1 MEKKSFGLRKWK
13 VLLSVFHVIFLVIT
27 LAGISA
33 MYLNGGYGK
42 GIRWIYDETYEDSN
56 AFCSQLGIDIS
67 NIFTYIGYKDMFET
81 NGVLD
86 MHKNIVRITDGP
98 GVDENMTLD
107 QIVRYAKI
115 RGYYLGEDFTVQ
127 GSPMA
132 MDDDDMEI
140 TVEYK
145 TDTPGLADADGLETR
160 MTKEEMAL
168 DILDRLGKYY
178 TIYYNFISNNTNVRF
193 RIFYKSDS
201 GEEAVYTNVPSMS
214 LDELRG
220 FGKYLFIPGNT
231 IRMESNLALI
241 PENAASLLETW
252 NPFDNDQNYMVVSVD
267 TNYPYSD
274 KYAKEAGE
282 YKGARSAF
290 IVGMGAVIAGMVGFF
305 TTLVALVLLSGH
317 EDELGGAIRLFPID
331 KMYTESCVLL
341 CAAATAGILYLCRKL
356 GILVIGLFASEEHL
370 DYWNKLLKYVI
381 LYGCSILCGF
391 SLLRRYK
398 ANTLWE
404 KSIAKKAVNA
414 SKDYIAKA
422 SFVAGT
428 SLCYLLFL
436 VVNGMM
442 MWGTLF
448 LFAYKDEKLTSRIL
462 FYVCAVL
469 FVGLDGWIYH
479 RLFRKAEQKDL
490 LNNAITCIAKG
501 DTGFRLDTKKLTG
514 KERTVGDHIN
524 NIGSGLDTALQE
536 KVKSERLK
544 ADLITNVSHDIKTP
558 LTSIIN
564 YVDLLKRQKIQ
575 DPKIASYLEVLDQK
589 SQRLKTLTEDL
600 VEVSKASSGNLKLEV
615 TDIDLVELVQQTNG
629 EFEERFDQRHLKII
643 SDFPDGM
650 IIIKADGRRL
660 WRVLENLYTNAFKYA
675 QEGSRVYVDVASVD
689 GKAIFT
695 MKNISEKPLNISP
708 DELTERFVRGDVT
721 RTTEGSGLGLSIARS
736 LTQLQK
742 GEFVITIDGDLFK
755 AQVIFEEE
763 RQETRAEMRSERAA
777 EEEAAQEGAD
787 AETEKLDRP
796 SEITPYGWNVT
807 VEANLHL
814 TEKEEVLIRGG
825 MKKQGS

>member
-42 GIRWIYDETYEDSN
+42 GIRWIYDETYEDSD

-67 NIFTYIGYKDMFET
+67 NIFAYIGYKDMFET

-145 TDTPGLADADGLETR
+145 TDNPGLADADGLETR

-317 EDELGGAIRLFPID
+317 EDELGGEIRLFPID

-370 DYWNKLLKYVI
+370 AYWNKLLKYVI
-381 LYGCSILCGF
+381 LYGCGILCGF

-490 LNNAITCIAKG
+490 LNNAIT
-501 DTGFRLDTKKLTG
+501 
-514 KERTVGDHIN
+514 
-524 NIGSGLDTALQE
+524 
-536 KVKSERLK
+536 
-544 ADLITNVSHDIKTP
+544 
-558 LTSIIN
+558 
-564 YVDLLKRQKIQ
+564 
-575 DPKIASYLEVLDQK
+575 
-589 SQRLKTLTEDL
+589 
-600 VEVSKASSGNLKLEV
+600 
-615 TDIDLVELVQQTNG
+615 
-629 EFEERFDQRHLKII
+629 
-643 SDFPDGM
+643 
-650 IIIKADGRRL
+650 
-660 WRVLENLYTNAFKYA
+660 
-675 QEGSRVYVDVASVD
+675 
-689 GKAIFT
+689 
-695 MKNISEKPLNISP
+695 
-708 DELTERFVRGDVT
+708 
-721 RTTEGSGLGLSIARS
+721 
-736 LTQLQK
+736 
-742 GEFVITIDGDLFK
+742 
-755 AQVIFEEE
+755 
-763 RQETRAEMRSERAA
+763 
-777 EEEAAQEGAD
+777 
-787 AETEKLDRP
+787 
-796 SEITPYGWNVT
+796 
-807 VEANLHL
+807 
-814 TEKEEVLIRGG
+814 
-825 MKKQGS
+825 

>member
-13 VLLSVFHVIFLVIT
+13 IFLTLLHVIFLIIT

-42 GIRWIYDETYEDSN
+42 GIRWIYDETYEDSD
-56 AFCSQLGIDIS
+56 AFCSQLGVDIS

-86 MHKNIVRITDGP
+86 MHKAIVRITDGP
-98 GVDENMTLD
+98 GVDEDMTLD
-107 QIVRYAKI
+107 QIIRYAKI

-132 MDDDDMEI
+132 MDEDDMEV

-145 TDTPGLADADGLETR
+145 TDNPDLADIDGLENR

-178 TIYYNFISNNTNVRF
+178 TIFYNFISNNTNVRF
-193 RIFYKSDS
+193 RIYYKNND
-201 GEEAVYTNVPSMS
+201 GKETLYTNVPSMS

-231 IRMESNLALI
+231 IRMESNLAVI
-241 PENAASLLETW
+241 PENAASLLELW
-252 NPFDNDQNYMVVSVD
+252 NPYDNDQNYMVVSVD
-267 TNYPYSD
+267 TTYPYSD
-274 KYAKEAGE
+274 KYANEASE

-290 IVGMGAVIAGMVGFF
+290 IMGMGGVVTGIAGFF
-305 TTLVALVLLSGH
+305 ATLVALVLLSGH
-317 EDELGGAIRLFPID
+317 EEELNGEIRLFPID
-331 KMYTESCVLL
+331 KMYTEPCVLL
-341 CAAATAGILYLCRKL
+341 WAAVTAVLLCFCKKL

-370 DYWNKLLKYVI
+370 AYWNKLLKYVI
-381 LYGCSILCGF
+381 LYGSSILCGF

-436 VVNGMM
+436 TANGMM
-442 MWGTLF
+442 MWGILF
-448 LFAYKDEKLTSRIL
+448 LFAYKDERLTYRIL
-462 FYVCAVL
+462 FYVCAIL
-469 FVGLDGWIYH
+469 FIGLDGWVYH

-501 DTGFRLDTKKLTG
+501 DTGFRLNTKKLTG
-514 KERTVGDHIN
+514 KEKTVGDHIN
-524 NIGSGLDTALQE
+524 NIGSGLDSALQE

-600 VEVSKASSGNLKLEV
+600 VEASKASSGNLKLEI

-629 EFEERFDQRHLKII
+629 EFEERFELRRLKII

-675 QEGSRVYVDVASVD
+675 QEGSRVYVEVAAVD

-695 MKNISEKPLNISP
+695 MKNVSEKPLNISP
-708 DELTERFVRGDVT
+708 DELTERFVRGDVA

-736 LTQLQK
+736 LTQLQN

-755 AQVIFEEE
+755 AQVIFPEE
-763 RQETRAEMRSERAA
+763 RQETKAEARLERSGEEETKENVAA
-777 EEEAAQEGAD
+777 ESKT
-787 AETEKLDRP
+787 AEQP
-796 SEITPYGWNVT
+796 SETAPYSWDVA
-807 VEANLHL
+807 VEGDAHL
-814 TEKEEVLIRGG
+814 TEKEEILIRGG
-825 MKKQGS
+825 KKQQGL

>member
-708 DELTERFVRGDVT
+708 DELTERFVRGDVA

-736 LTQLQK
+736 LTQLQN

>member
-1 MEKKSFGLRKWK
+1 MEKRAFGLRKWK

-42 GIRWIYDETYEDSN
+42 GIRWIYDETYEDSD

-86 MHKNIVRITDGP
+86 MHKPIVRIIDGP
-98 GVDENMTLD
+98 GVDEDMTLD

-145 TDTPGLADADGLETR
+145 SAKTDLADVDGLETR

-193 RIFYKSDS
+193 RILYKSND
-201 GEEAVYTNVPSMS
+201 GREVVYTNVPSMS

-231 IRMESNLALI
+231 IRMESNLATI
-241 PENAASLLETW
+241 PDNAASLLETW

-267 TNYPYSD
+267 TTYPYSD
-274 KYAKEAGE
+274 NYAEEAGE
-282 YKGARSAF
+282 YKSARSTF
-290 IVGMGAVIAGMVGFF
+290 IMGMGGVIVGIAGFF
-305 TTLVALVLLSGH
+305 ATLVTLVLLSGH
-317 EDELGGAIRLFPID
+317 EDGADGKIRLFPID
-331 KMYTESCVLL
+331 RIYTETCVLL
-341 CAAATAGILYLCRKL
+341 WAVVTAVILYFCKRL
-356 GILVIGLFASEEHL
+356 GMMVIGLFASEEHL
-370 DYWNKLLKYVI
+370 AYWSKLLKYVI
-381 LYGCSILCGF
+381 IYGCSILCGF
-391 SLLRRYK
+391 SLLRRYT
-398 ANTLWE
+398 ADTLWK
-404 KSIAKKAVNA
+404 KSIAKKVVKA

-428 SLCYLLFL
+428 GLCYLLFL
-436 VVNGMM
+436 GANGVML
-442 MWGTLF
+442 WGILF
-448 LFAYKDEKLTSRIL
+448 LFAYIDEKLTFRIL

-469 FVGLDGWIYH
+469 FVGLDGWVFH
-479 RLFRKAEQKDL
+479 KLFREA
-490 LNNAITCIAKG
+490 
-501 DTGFRLDTKKLTG
+501 
-514 KERTVGDHIN
+514 
-524 NIGSGLDTALQE
+524 S
-536 KVKSERLK
+536 KV
-544 ADLITNVSHDIKTP
+544 
-558 LTSIIN
+558 
-564 YVDLLKRQKIQ
+564 
-575 DPKIASYLEVLDQK
+575 
-589 SQRLKTLTEDL
+589 
-600 VEVSKASSGNLKLEV
+600 SSGNLKLEI

-629 EFEERFDQRHLKII
+629 EFEERFEQRHLKII

-650 IIIKADGRRL
+650 IIIRADGRRL

-708 DELTERFVRGDVT
+708 DELTERFVRGDVA

-755 AQVIFEEE
+755 AQVIFPQV
-763 RQETRAEMRSERAA
+763 RQETRAEMRLERAA
-777 EEEAAQEGAD
+777 EEKQ
-787 AETEKLDRP
+787 AEEQSGEKMSGEMPVGENLLE
-796 SEITPYGWNVT
+796 SAPYNWDVM
-807 VEANLHL
+807 VENDKNL
-814 TEKEEVLIRGG
+814 TAKEEILIQNGKREH
-825 MKKQGS
+825 KPET